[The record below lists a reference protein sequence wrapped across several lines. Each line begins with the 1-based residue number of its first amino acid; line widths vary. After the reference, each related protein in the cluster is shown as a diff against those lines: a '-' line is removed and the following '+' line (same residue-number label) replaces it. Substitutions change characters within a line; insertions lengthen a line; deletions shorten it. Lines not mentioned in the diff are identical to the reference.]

1 MSAGSDPIGPH
12 DLGGH
17 EAGAIERAE
26 HDLAWWERQVDA
38 MVILMMERGVMKDVA
53 QLRNGIEQLGPDV
66 YERLGYYDRWA
77 ASAAALAVE
86 SGLIT
91 REELDARIAALRD
104 AGGSS

>member
-1 MSAGSDPIGPH
+1 MTAGSDPIGPH

-17 EAGAIERAE
+17 EAGAVERAE

-38 MVILMMERGVMKDVA
+38 MVVLLLERGVLKDVA

-66 YERLGYYDRWA
+66 YERLGYYERWA
-77 ASAAALAVE
+77 ASAAGLAVE
-86 SGLIT
+86 AGVVT

-104 AGGSS
+104 EEASS